1 MVGDG
6 LLFNAPFALFVKK
19 RQGVLQQVLRPGTTV
34 HPSGRQ
40 IQAIRLSRDTFVFT
54 ESLVSVR
61 ISRLFYADFC
71 QHALLNL
78 SCILKRLQRGGEPDA
93 FVGLLASMELGY
105 PNGRIPMDNPILGRA
120 LWHYDDI
127 IVAGNYVH
135 AAVQTEILVCLLP
148 RWNHDSDY
156 RKAHV
161 PRQTLKPYTPD

>member
-1 MVGDG
+1 MFALQMQSLLCPVCALWSIRNDASDAENAIESALLPLFKLRFGHDSSKKLERISLDLGRAVFFPRFFQYPFCVVGDG
-6 LLFNAPFALFVKK
+6 LFFNPAPSLFVKK

-78 SCILKRLQRGGEPDA
+78 SCFFKRL
-93 FVGLLASMELGY
+93 
-105 PNGRIPMDNPILGRA
+105 
-120 LWHYDDI
+120 
-127 IVAGNYVH
+127 
-135 AAVQTEILVCLLP
+135 
-148 RWNHDSDY
+148 
-156 RKAHV
+156 
-161 PRQTLKPYTPD
+161 